1 MNEENNIEQDPFE
14 THGYK
19 QGQEVLVDAEFLVGV
34 LAFCRRVQD
43 SQPKVAALLQY
54 PKVVNVIKDK
64 KNKEVLRVD
73 IDWEN
78 HSKNSFANTAFT
90 ETGGVPIITDLGMY
104 ALQIE
109 NALTAK
115 HLENINSG
123 VALKL
128 EQDGKGL

>member
-1 MNEENNIEQDPFE
+1 MNEENNLGQDPFE
-14 THGYK
+14 TYGYK
-19 QGQEVLVDAEFLVGV
+19 AGQEVLIDAEFLVGV

-54 PKVVNVIKDK
+54 PKTVNVIKDK
-64 KNKEVLRVD
+64 KSEEVVRVD

-90 ETGGVPIITDLGMY
+90 EVGGVPIITDLGMY

-109 NALTAK
+109 NAITAK
-115 HLENINSG
+115 HLDNINNG
-123 VALKL
+123 VALKV
-128 EQDGKGL
+128 EQNGGTV